1 MRTLIQSRLNEI
13 NSVDSGE
20 MVSDDIVENNITY
33 FGYQIQKNYIDSDMS
48 RNDTYKVTITGY
60 VIRRIKPNENTTEIV
75 DEATDEVINKLKE
88 LNFKCNSQDVS
99 ISNNIRKTRIDGY
112 TQYNEIN
119 NKLTF

>member
-1 MRTLIQSRLNEI
+1 MRTLIQGKLNEI
-13 NSVDSGE
+13 SDVDSGE
-20 MVSDDIVENNITY
+20 IISDDIVENNTTY
-33 FGYQIQKNYIDSDMS
+33 FGYQIQKNYVDSDMS

-119 NKLTF
+119 NKLIF

>member
-1 MRTLIQSRLNEI
+1 MRTLIQSKLNEI
-13 NSVDSGE
+13 NDVDSGE
-20 MVSDDIVENNITY
+20 IVSDDIVENNITY

-48 RNDTYKVTITGY
+48 RNDTYKVTITGH

-75 DEATDEVINKLKE
+75 DKATDEVVNKLKE

-99 ISNNIRKTRIDGY
+99 IANNIRKTRIDGY

-119 NKLTF
+119 NKLIF

>member
-1 MRTLIQSRLNEI
+1 MRTLIQGKLNEI
-13 NSVDSGE
+13 SDVDSGE
-20 MVSDDIVENNITY
+20 IISDDIVENNTTY
-33 FGYQIQKNYIDSDMS
+33 FGYQIQKNYVDSDMS

-75 DEATDEVINKLKE
+75 DEATDEVIKKLKE